1 MAKQDIERLKKL
13 VEEKHGKHGAHP
25 KNSQRAQKTIGNFQK
40 AFRNKKRSGMFD
52 Q

>member
-1 MAKQDIERLKKL
+1 MAKQDMERLKKL
-13 VEEKHGKHGAHP
+13 IEEKRRKHGAHP